1 MAFPQEQP
9 IVPTAIGDI
18 SVTLTDIA
26 DPAAQSA
33 QFEVQVLDGNGCLMR
48 LLRGDLVPHITAQ
61 QRQGLIDF
69 MNDLRAQ
76 AESEILGE

>member
-9 IVPTAIGDI
+9 IVPSAIGDI

-26 DPAAQSA
+26 DPESQSA
-33 QFEVQVLDGNGCLMR
+33 RFEVQVLDGNGYLMR

-61 QRQGLIDF
+61 QRQALMAF
-69 MNDLRAQ
+69 MDSLRMQ
-76 AESEILGE
+76 AKGEILGE

>member
-1 MAFPQEQP
+1 MAFEREQS
-9 IVPTAIGDI
+9 IIPTSIGDI

-26 DPAAQSA
+26 DPTAQSA
-33 QFEVQVLDGNGCLMR
+33 HFEVQVLAGNGCLMR

-61 QRQGLIDF
+61 QRQGLIDL